1 MAGAVASAT
10 ARHAG
15 ARGGVQG
22 PCHSKEERVQGSF
35 CIGAVSRNNNV
46 DCELFCSKSSD
57 AFANMSAR
65 TWAPRRGPHPRAGRA
80 SHGPHWAVFGYLFRG
95 K

>member
-10 ARHAG
+10 ARRVG
-15 ARGGVQG
+15 ACVGGQG
-22 PCHSKEERVQGSF
+22 PCHCKEERVQGSF
-35 CIGAVSRNNNV
+35 CIGAVSRNSNM
-46 DCELFCSKSSD
+46 DCGLFCSESRG

-65 TWAPRRGPHPRAGRA
+65 TRALCHGPHLHVGRA
-80 SHGPHWAVFGYLFRG
+80 SHGPRWAGFGYLFRE